1 MNDPQYFDHPVLD
14 HLVETVMQL
23 GSELWTTRRR
33 LEVLEKALAE
43 AGIAAAETPWNFTCR
58 PPRNLRKRLRG
69 EMPLSGVCTPVSPGA
84 GKNRRPRP
92 NRRNLKLWIE
102 DNSEA

>member
-33 LEVLEKALAE
+33 LELLEKVLADAGALPEDAVEQYMPSSAE
-43 AGIAAAETPWNFTCR
+43 VSGEAARRDAFVRRLYAGFARGGEVQEA
-58 PPRNLRKRLRG
+58 PP
-69 EMPLSGVCTPVSPGA
+69 EP
-84 GKNRRPRP
+84 
-92 NRRNLKLWIE
+92 
-102 DNSEA
+102 

>member
-33 LEVLEKALAE
+33 LELLEKVLADAGALPDDAVELYMPSAE
-43 AGIAAAETPWNFTCR
+43 EV
-58 PPRNLRKRLRG
+58 
-69 EMPLSGVCTPVSPGA
+69 E
-84 GKNRRPRP
+84 
-92 NRRNLKLWIE
+92 
-102 DNSEA
+102 SEAARRDAFVRRVYAGFARGGEVQEAPPEP